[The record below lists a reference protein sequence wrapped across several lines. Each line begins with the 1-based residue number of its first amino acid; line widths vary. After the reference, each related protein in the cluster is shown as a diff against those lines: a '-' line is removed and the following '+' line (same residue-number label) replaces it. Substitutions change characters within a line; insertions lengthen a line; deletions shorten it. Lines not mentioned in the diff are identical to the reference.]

1 MKRILVV
8 DDETDIHNFVGRILR
23 DSGYEVEVATDGKE
37 ALEKIAAWHP
47 DLVLLDLMMPVMD
60 GWAVLAHLR
69 ETPDPP
75 LVVVLT
81 ARGDFEAFAR
91 GVRAGVAAFVSKP
104 FHFGDLLSTCQRVLE
119 MEGLEPAPAV
129 ERRRS
134 ERRRLMVGARVLS
147 TDGMP
152 QALGELVDISPH
164 GARVRMVAPLE
175 VGSHVRVGLHIS
187 LADSPLQFEG
197 HVCWRNDDAAHYV
210 HGLAFSE
217 PTPELQAKLHQ
228 LFRPSD

>member
-8 DDETDIHNFVGRILR
+8 DDEIDIHNFVGRILR

-37 ALEKIAAWHP
+37 ALEKIAAWRP
-47 DLVLLDLMMPVMD
+47 DLMLLDLMMPVID
-60 GWAVLAHLR
+60 GWGVLARLR
-69 ETPDPP
+69 ETQDSP

-119 MEGLEPAPAV
+119 MEEPAPAPAV

-152 QALGELVDISPH
+152 QALGELVDISAD

-175 VGSHVRVGLHIS
+175 VGARVRVGLHIS

-197 HVCWRNDDAAHYV
+197 HVRWRNDDAAHHV

-217 PTPELQAKLHQ
+217 PTPELQAKLEQ
-228 LFRPSD
+228 LFRPPY

>member
-47 DLVLLDLMMPVMD
+47 DLVLLDLMMPVID
-60 GWAVLAHLR
+60 GWGVLARLR
-69 ETPDPP
+69 ETQDSP

-119 MEGLEPAPAV
+119 MEEPAPAPTA

-152 QALGELVDISPH
+152 QALGELVDISSD

-175 VGSHVRVGLHIS
+175 VGARVRVGLHIS

-197 HVCWRNDDAAHYV
+197 HVRWRSDDAAQYV

-217 PTPELQAKLHQ
+217 PTPELQAKLEQ
-228 LFRPSD
+228 LFRPPD